1 MIHIHSGVLVPSG
14 AERGRARDTGSRNL
28 RPALAAPPFS
38 PSDPTF
44 SIRNRP
50 ASANVHWALKL
61 SADERK
67 QCVWKHFVKGTFLT
81 MRLKSHAVV
90 PQRCLPSWGGGVT
103 VLLLAKAP
111 PRVRLWRGH
120 AELAVR
126 NQGRRLH
133 QGLSDMSEKQA
144 QSRAAATPPCHSTHL
159 VPSPAAVPR
168 PQPNDIRGL
177 EPGFP

>member
-14 AERGRARDTGSRNL
+14 AELGRARDTRSRNL

-38 PSDPTF
+38 LSDPTF

-81 MRLKSHAVV
+81 TRLKSHAVV
-90 PQRCLPSWGGGVT
+90 PQRYLPSWGGGDRASVGKGPT
-103 VLLLAKAP
+103 TCAPLAWSRRAC
-111 PRVRLWRGH
+111 
-120 AELAVR
+120 VR

-133 QGLSDMSEKQA
+133 QGLSDMSEKHA

>member
-1 MIHIHSGVLVPSG
+1 MRLEAFCKRHLPNHALEVARSGST
-14 AERGRARDTGSRNL
+14 A
-28 RPALAAPPFS
+28 
-38 PSDPTF
+38 
-44 SIRNRP
+44 
-50 ASANVHWALKL
+50 L
-61 SADERK
+61 SA
-67 QCVWKHFVKGTFLT
+67 FLG
-81 MRLKSHAVV
+81 
-90 PQRCLPSWGGGVT
+90 WGAT

-126 NQGRRLH
+126 NQG
-133 QGLSDMSEKQA
+133 LSDMSEKHA

>member
-14 AERGRARDTGSRNL
+14 AERGSGGTHGVGIS
-28 RPALAAPPFS
+28 APPSLRLPFGSPTPLS
-38 PSDPTF
+38 PSVTDQHLQT
-44 SIRNRP
+44 
-50 ASANVHWALKL
+50 ALKL

-67 QCVWKHFVKGTFLT
+67 QCVWKYFVKGTFLT
-81 MRLKSHAVV
+81 TRLKSHAVV
-90 PQRCLPSWGGGVT
+90 PQRYLPSWGGGAT

-111 PRVRLWRGH
+111 PHVRLWRGH

-133 QGLSDMSEKQA
+133 QGLSDMSEKHA

>member
-1 MIHIHSGVLVPSG
+1 MRLEVFCKRHLPNHALGVARSGST
-14 AERGRARDTGSRNL
+14 A
-28 RPALAAPPFS
+28 
-38 PSDPTF
+38 
-44 SIRNRP
+44 
-50 ASANVHWALKL
+50 L
-61 SADERK
+61 SA
-67 QCVWKHFVKGTFLT
+67 FLG
-81 MRLKSHAVV
+81 
-90 PQRCLPSWGGGVT
+90 WGVT
-103 VLLLAKAP
+103 VLLWAKAP

-126 NQGRRLH
+126 DQGRRLH